1 MGLQVQRLTG
11 VHADDLHRLWQ
22 RADSARRT
30 QYGHDS
36 STEAAPAL
44 GRPGAFGVGVFD
56 GADLVSAAV
65 ALPARADDGR
75 SDVNVP
81 GLVHISSVVTAP
93 ERWGDGLAAMSL
105 RAVMSQARRRGFA
118 RCQLW
123 SWADNER
130 ANRLYDRA
138 GFAASGRRQ
147 GSHPATATDREPATA
162 TDRETALPVGRDT
175 AAPTVRE
182 SAEPMVHYIRE
193 LHAPPH
199 VLRPAARVL
208 CLDASERVLL
218 MHWRD
223 PVDGHQLW
231 EPPGGG
237 IEPGE
242 SARDAV
248 LREWQ
253 EETGLAP
260 PEIVGAPTMV
270 ARDVFWAGGRIIA
283 DEIFFLARLGVS
295 SAPSCEPTGL
305 TSGEQVSYLGHAWA
319 DRLALVARSVN
330 GDPLEPD
337 LATVLDRL
345 ARD

>member
-1 MGLQVQRLTG
+1 MGLRVQRLTD
-11 VHADDLHRLWQ
+11 VHAGELQRLWQ
-22 RADSARRT
+22 RADAVRRV
-30 QYGHDS
+30 QHGHAAD
-36 STEAAPAL
+36 TDTAPAL

-81 GLVHISSVVTAP
+81 GLAHISSVVTMP
-93 ERWGDGLAAMSL
+93 ERWGEGLAAISL
-105 RAVMSQARRRGFA
+105 RAVVSQARRRGFA

-138 GFAASGRRQ
+138 GFAASGRRRGHQ
-147 GSHPATATDREPATA
+147 PAAATDRDSAA
-162 TDRETALPVGRDT
+162 AALGDG
-175 AAPTVRE
+175 AAAGTPRE
-182 SAEPMVHYIRE
+182 SVEPMVHYIRE
-193 LHAPPH
+193 LDAPAH
-199 VLRPAARVL
+199 VLRPAARLL
-208 CLDASERVLL
+208 CLDASEQVLL

-242 SARDAV
+242 SAREAV

-253 EETGLAP
+253 EETGLGP
-260 PEIVGAPTMV
+260 PELVGTPTTV
-270 ARDVFWAGGRIIA
+270 GRDVFWAGGRIIA
-283 DEIFFLARLGVS
+283 EETFFLARLSSGS
-295 SAPSCEPTGL
+295 SAPRVAAPSLEPTGL
-305 TSGEQVSYLGHAWA
+305 TSGEQVSYLGYTWA
-319 DRLALVARSVN
+319 DRSALVARRVDA
-330 GDPLEPD
+330 DPIEPD
-337 LATVLDRL
+337 LAPVLGRL
-345 ARD
+345 TRD

>member
-1 MGLQVQRLTG
+1 MGLQVLRLTD
-11 VHADDLHRLWQ
+11 VHAGDLHRLWQ
-22 RADSARRT
+22 RADGARRT
-30 QYGHDS
+30 QYGHDP

-44 GRPGAFGVGVFD
+44 GRPSAFGVGVFD

-105 RAVMSQARRRGFA
+105 RAVVSQARRRGFA

-147 GSHPATATDREPATA
+147 GSQRAAAT
-162 TDRETALPVGRDT
+162 G
-175 AAPTVRE
+175 RE
-182 SAEPMVHYIRE
+182 SVEPMVHYIRE
-193 LHAPPH
+193 LDAPPH
-199 VLRPAARVL
+199 VLRPAARML

-242 SARDAV
+242 SAHDAV
-248 LREWQ
+248 LREWH
-253 EETGLAP
+253 EETGLAF
-260 PEIVGAPTMV
+260 PEIVGPPTTV
-270 ARDVFWAGGRIIA
+270 ARDVFWADGRIITE
-283 DEIFFLARLGVS
+283 EIFFRARLGSES
-295 SAPSCEPTGL
+295 SAPSLEPTGL
-305 TSGEQVSYLGHAWA
+305 TSGEQVSYLGHTWA
-319 DRLALVARSVN
+319 DRSALVLRSVD

-337 LATVLDRL
+337 LAPVLDRL